1 MQCKGSHLTP
11 LTYIKYHIFSK
22 KKKNSKK
29 YHLSNLRK
37 SVLKAS
43 GLIAPQDLSE
53 ITHCVNLR
61 HLPPAALGNHVRC
74 RLWN

>member
-11 LTYIKYHIFSK
+11 LTYIKDITSLV

-29 YHLSNLRK
+29 YRLSDLRK

-43 GLIAPQDLSE
+43 GLMAPRDLSE

-61 HLPPAALGNHVRC
+61 HLPLAVPVC
-74 RLWN
+74 SRLWN

>member
-11 LTYIKYHIFSK
+11 LTYIKDITSLVK
-22 KKKNSKK
+22 KSSKK
-29 YHLSNLRK
+29 YRLSDLRK

-43 GLIAPQDLSE
+43 GLMAPQDLSE
-53 ITHCVNLR
+53 ITHCINLR
-61 HLPPAALGNHVRC
+61 HLPLAAPVCC